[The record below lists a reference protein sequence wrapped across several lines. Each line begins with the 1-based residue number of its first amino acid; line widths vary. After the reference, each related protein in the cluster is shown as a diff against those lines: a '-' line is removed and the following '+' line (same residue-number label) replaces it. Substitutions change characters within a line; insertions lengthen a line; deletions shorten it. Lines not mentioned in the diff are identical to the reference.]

1 MFISQGCFLYG
12 WWGGGLG
19 GFEEAGYVEGM
30 SFPLIAVFNPPDS
43 IKQKRN
49 LGCPATVPRGRQPGS
64 EHVGE
69 EGTAQAPM
77 NHW

>member
-1 MFISQGCFLYG
+1 
-12 WWGGGLG
+12 
-19 GFEEAGYVEGM
+19 VEGM